1 MATTSTFNARTV
13 ACAHTSL
20 SGIRLHRNTHSPS
33 TSEKVGR
40 EFELPLCIWPSA
52 GRLYVHNNPRCFAYP
67 NPKADISQACSG
79 ARRLLFLCSISLF
92 DSFRP
97 GLVKAQISM
106 TTLYRSPR
114 QK

>member
-1 MATTSTFNARTV
+1 M
-13 ACAHTSL
+13 HSL
-20 SGIRLHRNTHSPS
+20 SMSGTTGTCHSNCLS
-33 TSEKVGR
+33 V
-40 EFELPLCIWPSA
+40 F
-52 GRLYVHNNPRCFAYP
+52 GRLRTGVYVHTIPLMLCVSELEVRHPRIDVEDDSSRAE
-67 NPKADISQACSG
+67 PKMTGRTSH
-79 ARRLLFLCSISLF
+79 RLVVALVAFLFVFDFPF